1 MSTSKTSTTDFDKK
15 VDAIAL
21 VPSID
26 HTWAKRFS
34 ELWDISIPLAIS
46 LKKEWITELSDA
58 GVEEINRCFVAL
70 CDVFD
75 KTEEELLSYLDG
87 EDETFVVSG

>member
-1 MSTSKTSTTDFDKK
+1 MSTSETSTTDFDKK
-15 VDAIAL
+15 VEAIAL

-26 HTWAKRFS
+26 HAWAKRFS

-46 LKKEWITELSDA
+46 LQKEWITELSDS
-58 GVEEINRCFVAL
+58 GVDEINKCFVAL

-75 KTEEELLSYLDG
+75 KTEAELLSYLDG
-87 EDETFVVSG
+87 DDDNSRLW